1 MNIKAVDDVSFLEI
15 LTYEI
20 FPNWEIISGSWR
32 SLVFSGPSS
41 TGLGWVVCWAVVTD
55 ARGCTMHGSEGN
67 SGIKFSSLMV
77 PERNQLLILLG
88 EPSFVFEISND

>member
-1 MNIKAVDDVSFLEI
+1 MKFSLTGKLFQGHGDLWSSQVS
-15 LTYEI
+15 
-20 FPNWEIISGSWR
+20 
-32 SLVFSGPSS
+32 PSS

-77 PERNQLLILLG
+77 PERNQLLILSG